1 MFKRVEHVEIV
12 SSDMKRTLNFYTE
25 ILGFDVQ
32 TRRTIN
38 APPTEEI
45 AFIELGGTLVEVF
58 AIKEP
63 AAVSNETWQVGC
75 RRIALEVDDMDAAIA
90 YLTDKGVQPSM
101 ATVNTETSAMS
112 EIKDPDG
119 IPIQLIQRK

>member
-63 AAVSNETWQVGC
+63 ATVSNETWQVGC